1 MGVGG
6 GSNYLINTIMQKYAL
21 TPSDTKS
28 GEKTVNQEVELGS
41 RFSTFNTTSTE
52 NTVKLNT
59 KSCEKIENQEVEL
72 GSRFSTF
79 NTTSTENIAKLT

>member
-59 KSCEKIENQEVEL
+59 KIGEKIVNQEVEL

-79 NTTSTENIAKLT
+79 NIAQKN